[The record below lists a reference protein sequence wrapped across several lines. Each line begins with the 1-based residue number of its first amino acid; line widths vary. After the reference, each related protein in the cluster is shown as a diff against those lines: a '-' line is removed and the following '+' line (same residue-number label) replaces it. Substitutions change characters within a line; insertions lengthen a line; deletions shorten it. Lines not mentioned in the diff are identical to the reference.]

1 MKNKSIKKWTIG
13 VFLIFTFLGI
23 VSCVG
28 IKSQIKQHTG
38 GKTEVV
44 DTSFFNPI
52 TDPIAITNVNVLSDD
67 CSEMLEGM
75 TVLLEEGEI
84 KAVGKNIK
92 IPTKHRVIDGSDQF
106 LIPGLIDSHAHLQRS
121 KNDLLLYLANGV
133 TSIAELFGHDRHLN
147 WRTDAQ
153 NGALSPNLFVATRKL
168 GSQKGLMPKVRS
180 WFGARKNY
188 TSVGQARRAV
198 KKWKQKGYDAI
209 KLSSFL
215 NTDIYDALIDEAEKQ
230 DIPAIGHLSLDVGL
244 EHFYI
249 SSQSQLAHIE
259 EVVKN
264 LQNSFGGV
272 NSSNA
277 EAFLKYVEGQ
287 ADSISFKIKQNN
299 IPVGTTIN
307 LMESLPMQMFQCEQ
321 FVKEIELEY
330 ANPGQVEGSR
340 MAKGW
345 LPGNN
350 HYQNLNT
357 LKDSEWQRH
366 LEIYWNAFVKAIH
379 IVTKSMIK
387 NNVTLI
393 AGTDSNA
400 TGMVAGFSLHD
411 ELTSL
416 NNVGMSNAQVLRSST
431 SLAAEW
437 MKIKAGKIKTG
448 YKADLVLLQK
458 NPLED
463 INNTR
468 SINAVISNGKFL
480 DRDLLDKMLQA
491 VKNANN
497 RSRKVNID
505 EYVTK

>member
-1 MKNKSIKKWTIG
+1 
-13 VFLIFTFLGI
+13 
-23 VSCVG
+23 
-28 IKSQIKQHTG
+28 
-38 GKTEVV
+38 
-44 DTSFFNPI
+44 
-52 TDPIAITNVNVLSDD
+52 
-67 CSEMLEGM
+67 
-75 TVLLEEGEI
+75 
-84 KAVGKNIK
+84 
-92 IPTKHRVIDGSDQF
+92 
-106 LIPGLIDSHAHLQRS
+106 
-121 KNDLLLYLANGV
+121 
-133 TSIAELFGHDRHLN
+133 
-147 WRTDAQ
+147 
-153 NGALSPNLFVATRKL
+153 
-168 GSQKGLMPKVRS
+168 
-180 WFGARKNY
+180 
-188 TSVGQARRAV
+188 
-198 KKWKQKGYDAI
+198 
-209 KLSSFL
+209 
-215 NTDIYDALIDEAEKQ
+215 
-230 DIPAIGHLSLDVGL
+230 
-244 EHFYI
+244 
-249 SSQSQLAHIE
+249 
-259 EVVKN
+259 
-264 LQNSFGGV
+264 
-272 NSSNA
+272 
-277 EAFLKYVEGQ
+277 
-287 ADSISFKIKQNN
+287 
-299 IPVGTTIN
+299 
-307 LMESLPMQMFQCEQ
+307 MQMFQCEQ